1 MLVILIEK
9 KGNVLGEVYYLVF
22 NFFGANSELQFLI
35 SFSCMNNMCLF
46 YL

>member
-22 NFFGANSELQFLI
+22 NFFVQILNYNF
-35 SFSCMNNMCLF
+35 
-46 YL
+46 